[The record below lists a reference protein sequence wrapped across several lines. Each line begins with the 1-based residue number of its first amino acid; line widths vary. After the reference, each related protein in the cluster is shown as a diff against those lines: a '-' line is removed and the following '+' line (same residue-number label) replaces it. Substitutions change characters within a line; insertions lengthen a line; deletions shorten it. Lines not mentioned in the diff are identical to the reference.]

1 MSQVES
7 GRNKLKT
14 LAFAALE
21 VGTEGFFGRT
31 LVSVGFFNI
40 VMVLVGPSPAL
51 EVVTEGFV
59 CVALV
64 SVGFGVAY
72 PVSKF
77 K

>member
-1 MSQVES
+1 MFSEQD
-7 GRNKLKT
+7 
-14 LAFAALE
+14 F
-21 VGTEGFFGRT
+21 GTEGFFGRT

-64 SVGFGVAY
+64 SVGFGVA
-72 PVSKF
+72 F
-77 K
+77 